1 MGHITAKTDIS
12 GKKGLFKK
20 RITVFSNDSRNPRV
34 ILSIAANVIHRG
46 TGGKT
51 IFDPECSS
59 CHVEPGK
66 GKLGTELYEAICAYC
81 HGCGEN
87 GKSALGLLKMGVKE
101 KRYIERAIAD
111 GIPRSPMPGFSRKCG
126 GPLSKEEITSLV
138 EYIRTF
144 ATFGK

>member
-1 MGHITAKTDIS
+1 MGHIAAKTDTS

-20 RITVFSNDSRNPRV
+20 RITVFSNDSRNPRA

-59 CHVEPGK
+59 CHVELGK
-66 GKLGTELYEAICAYC
+66 GKLGGELYEAICAYC
-81 HGCGEN
+81 HGCGED